1 MKNRI
6 IIALAFLFAAA
17 TYTSLQ
23 AQNSEHYKQVL
34 KELTSANY
42 QGRGYAYG
50 GANDNASGSAAIVTL
65 AAYYAQN
72 RPEFDIY
79 FISFSGE
86 DTGLRGS
93 EWYVAHPTVPLEQIK
108 FLINID
114 MIGDNN
120 PVQYVETNSDL
131 GFSTFDK
138 INGEKGY
145 FKGLN
150 RGELAGNS
158 DHYPFA
164 EKGVPSIL
172 FENES
177 GDAFPYY
184 HTPYDT
190 CENAIFV
197 SYEPIFRLV
206 QDFVE
211 RY

>member
-17 TYTSLQ
+17 TYT
-23 AQNSEHYKQVL
+23 
-34 KELTSANY
+34 
-42 QGRGYAYG
+42 
-50 GANDNASGSAAIVTL
+50 
-65 AAYYAQN
+65 
-72 RPEFDIY
+72 
-79 FISFSGE
+79 
-86 DTGLRGS
+86 
-93 EWYVAHPTVPLEQIK
+93 
-108 FLINID
+108 
-114 MIGDNN
+114 
-120 PVQYVETNSDL
+120 
-131 GFSTFDK
+131 
-138 INGEKGY
+138 
-145 FKGLN
+145 
-150 RGELAGNS
+150 ELAGNS
-158 DHYPFA
+158 DQYPLA

-206 QDFVE
+206 RDFVE